1 MNDSRETLADA
12 SPSRP
17 RGNEPP
23 MAAPFALPR
32 ARRFAL
38 SQARVLGRSLP
49 EPLGPLDFDGFA
61 IVDILVDE
69 GVIAK
74 IAPAGAID
82 LGDAPEVAMSG
93 RIVLPLFVDVH
104 THLDKGH
111 IWRRKRNPVG
121 DFPSALAATIED
133 RSANWTAA
141 DVAARME
148 FSLRSAYAY
157 GTTAIRTHIDSLGPQ
172 TRISWPVVAEA
183 RERWRGRI
191 DLQAS
196 PLFSIEFALD
206 ACHMADV
213 EAMLDAHGSGIV
225 GAATRMVPEL
235 HQGLRVLFDL
245 AERKGWELDFH
256 VDESSDPG
264 ARALKV
270 IADMAIERG
279 FKRRILVG
287 HCCSLALQED
297 DERRKTIDAVARAG
311 LSVVSLPMCN
321 MFLQDRKGGRTP
333 RWRGVTALHE
343 LKAAGVKVM
352 IASDN
357 TRDPFYAYGD
367 LDMMETWREGVR
379 ILHLD
384 YPFADWAPAVSA
396 FPAQAMGL
404 DLGVLRS
411 GGRADMILTR
421 ARDFPE
427 LLARPQSDRI
437 VVRNGEGSSAK
448 PPDYAELDA
457 LESLAP

>member
-1 MNDSRETLADA
+1 MNDRQQTLADA
-12 SPSRP
+12 SPPRP
-17 RGNEPP
+17 SGSLPAT
-23 MAAPFALPR
+23 AAPFALPS

-38 SQARVLGRSLP
+38 GQARVLGRSLP

-61 IVDILVDE
+61 IVDILVDD

-74 IAPAGAID
+74 IAPAGEVD
-82 LGDAPEVAMSG
+82 FGDMAEVAMSG

-104 THLDKGH
+104 THIDKGH

-133 RSANWTAA
+133 RSTNWTAA

-148 FSLRSAYAY
+148 FSLRCAYAH
-157 GTTAIRTHIDSLGPQ
+157 GTAAIRTHIDSLGAQ
-172 TRISWPVVAEA
+172 TRISWPVLAEA
-183 RERWRGRI
+183 RERWRDRI
-191 DLQAS
+191 ELQAS

-206 ACHMADV
+206 DSHMADI
-213 EAMLDAHGSGIV
+213 EAMLDAYGTGIL
-225 GAATRMVPEL
+225 GAVTYMVPRLRE
-235 HQGLRVLFDL
+235 GLARLFEL

-256 VDESSDPG
+256 VDESADPA
-264 ARALKV
+264 ARSLKV
-270 IADMAIERG
+270 VAETAIERR
-279 FKRRILVG
+279 FARRILVG
-287 HCCSLALQED
+287 HCCSLARQDE
-297 DERRKTIDAVARAG
+297 DERGRTIDAVARAG

-321 MFLQDRKGGRTP
+321 MFLQDRQTGRTP

-343 LKAAGVKVM
+343 LKRAGVKVM

-357 TRDPFYAYGD
+357 TRDPFYPYGD

-384 YPFADWAPAVSA
+384 YPFADWAPAVA
-396 FPAQAMGL
+396 ALPAEAMGL
-404 DLGVLRS
+404 DLGVLRP
-411 GGRADMILTR
+411 GARADMILTR

-437 VVRNGEGSSAK
+437 VVRNGEASSAK

-457 LESLAP
+457 LHGLAP